1 MDMAVWTVHWKD
13 KCYQVLNIQ
22 CNTDSETHDRNSQP
36 HAIMRGKAHLLELRG
51 PLPEGNALYS
61 TAYIDRFTTLQTLK
75 LHTIIEG
82 GVSE

>member
-75 LHTIIEG
+75 WHTIIEG